1 MTNTDTTPKP
11 RATPIP
17 QGYDRILAGAL
28 KLPFAERAMI
38 AQKLTEA
45 NKQEVAELQEKLKAM
60 NGQTPGA

>member
-1 MTNTDTTPKP
+1 MTEIKKE

-28 KLPFAERAMI
+28 KLPYAERAMI

-45 NKQEVAELQEKLKAM
+45 NKAEVAELQEKLKAM
-60 NGQTPGA
+60 NGTGLA